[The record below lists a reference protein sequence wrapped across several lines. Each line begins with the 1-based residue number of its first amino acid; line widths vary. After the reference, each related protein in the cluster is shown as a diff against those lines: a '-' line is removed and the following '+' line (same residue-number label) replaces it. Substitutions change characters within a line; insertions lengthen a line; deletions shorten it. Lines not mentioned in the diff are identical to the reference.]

1 MGTKRKPA
9 LSTKPKPDRVASN
22 NNDKYAF
29 MNSGPAV
36 SEGGEKIAG
45 RALNNAQTLLSLATA
60 VGPRP
65 TVATTLPTKPHQNND
80 SLISDITSVAGQFNS
95 YRFDETSI
103 LKTYKKLMTLYLKDE
118 MFSKLK
124 FITSDAMLEFSREDN
139 SICGYLCKRMRVATY
154 QWGKYWELVK
164 KSTKKMI
171 ENQRTNA
178 TTATLGTKIDQIGN
192 PFGQIPIW
200 SSL

>member
-1 MGTKRKPA
+1 MGKTKMAKKKPSLA
-9 LSTKPKPDRVASN
+9 TKPIPDRVASN

-29 MNSGPAV
+29 RNSGPAV
-36 SEGGEKIAG
+36 SEGGERVAG

-60 VGPRP
+60 VGTRP
-65 TVATTLPTKPHQNND
+65 TIATNLPIEPRQNID
-80 SLISDITSVAGQFNS
+80 SSISDITSAASQFNS

-124 FITSDAMLEFSREDN
+124 FITCDAMLEFSREEN
-139 SICGYLCKRMRVATY
+139 SICGYVCKRMRVATY
-154 QWGKYWELVK
+154 QWGEYWELVK

-178 TTATLGTKIDQIGN
+178 TTAIKKGYRGK
-192 PFGQIPIW
+192 
-200 SSL
+200 